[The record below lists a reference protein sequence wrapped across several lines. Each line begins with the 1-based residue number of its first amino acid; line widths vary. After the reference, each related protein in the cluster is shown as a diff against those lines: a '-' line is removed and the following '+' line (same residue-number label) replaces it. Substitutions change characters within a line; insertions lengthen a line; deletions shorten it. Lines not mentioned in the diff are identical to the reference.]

1 MKRIIKIL
9 IVILLLL
16 CTFFLS
22 IKLEMISAEEVY
34 PFTGMINADALVIYG
49 ENNTDTK
56 SITEIAYGTRVNVL
70 EAAENK
76 KKNGCSLYKIS
87 FDGSIGYACKSFILN
102 LDSITSKTDL
112 PNVETYQEYS
122 IKLKEAGF
130 PESYHPYLYYMHAKH
145 PTWIFKADVIKL
157 SLNDLAKA
165 QADKKK
171 GALQTSNQNYWLS
184 DKMHEAGGY
193 YLVNASVIASFMDPR
208 NSLFEERVFQFL
220 DLDDT
225 KDLASNNT
233 LINMVGEHGAL
244 KQYLPA
250 FQQAALT
257 HGINVVH
264 LVSRSKQEGNN
275 ATKQDPKTGEYYP
288 TYNPSTGK
296 YTTNTGITYNGKS
309 LDGFYNFYNIG
320 AYNANGLTPQARGVA
335 YAAGYLNSTDTPL
348 TLGRPWN
355 TPEKAIIGGAEF
367 VANSYVKR
375 GQDTIYY
382 QKFNV
387 SSFTHINNP
396 NGLHSNQ
403 YMTNLMAPASEGL
416 SMRNSY
422 LNSGEIDSAFIF
434 TIPVFKDMDVNYQPS
449 VKNTNSKLSAI
460 TINDKVISE
469 FSDDVIEYVQ
479 NVVTDKQT
487 VKIGAK
493 TQASTSKVE
502 GTGDYTFVDKKIS
515 VNLVVT
521 AENGSKTTYKIIL
534 TQVLPENNIKVN
546 DIIAKLAVKVNE
558 NNMYGISINTQV
570 SEISNTVVKNGGEI
584 KITDDAGNIVK
595 SGILKTGYNITI
607 KGSEESKT
615 FVLSVRGDVNGD
627 GIIDL
632 KDFVLIQSHILKKNI
647 LSEEKFYAG
656 DVNYDGS
663 IVLADFVLVQ
673 SHILNKSKL

>member
-1 MKRIIKIL
+1 MKRVIKISFVL
-9 IVILLLL
+9 LLLL

-22 IKLEMISAEEVY
+22 IKLEVISAEEVY

-70 EAAENK
+70 ETVENK
-76 KKNGCSLYKIS
+76 NQKGCSLYKIS
-87 FDGSIGYACKSFILN
+87 FDGNIGYACKSYIIN
-102 LDSITSKTDL
+102 LASISSKTDVS
-112 PNVETYQEYS
+112 NVETYQEYS
-122 IKLKEAGF
+122 AKLKEAGF
-130 PESYHPYLYYMHAKH
+130 PDSYHPYLYYMHAKH
-145 PTWIFKADVIKL
+145 PTWIFKADVINNTL
-157 SLNDLAKA
+157 TDLAKA
-165 QADKKK
+165 QETKKK
-171 GALQTSNQNYWLS
+171 GALQTSNQNYWIS

-208 NSLFEERVFQFL
+208 NSLFEDRVFQFL

-250 FQQAALT
+250 FQQAAST

-275 ATKQDPKTGEYYP
+275 ATKLDTKTGEYYP
-288 TYNPSTGK
+288 TYNPSNGK
-296 YTTNTGITYNGKS
+296 YTTNTGTKYNGKS

-320 AYNANGLTPQARGVA
+320 AYNANGLTPQARAVA
-335 YAAGYLNSTDTPL
+335 YAAGYLEPNATTLS
-348 TLGRPWN
+348 LGRPWD
-355 TPEKAIIGGAEF
+355 TPEKGIIGGAEF
-367 VANSYVKR
+367 VVNSYVKK

-387 SSFTHINNP
+387 SSYRTNEI
-396 NGLHSNQ
+396 HSNQ

-422 LNSGEIDSAFIF
+422 LNSGEIDLPFIF
-434 TIPVFKDMDVNYQPS
+434 TIPVFKDMDDNYQPS
-449 VKNTNSKLSAI
+449 VKNTNSKLSTI
-460 TINDKVISE
+460 TINDKVING

-479 NVVTDKQT
+479 NVVTDKTT

-493 TQASTSKVE
+493 TQAETSRIE
-502 GTGDYTFVDKKIS
+502 GTGDYTFDNKKVTVSLI
-515 VNLVVT
+515 VT
-521 AENGSKTTYKIIL
+521 AEDGSKTTYKIIL
-534 TQVLPENNIKVN
+534 TQVLPENNIKVE
-546 DIIAKLAVKVNE
+546 DILAKLAVKVNE
-558 NNMYGISINTQV
+558 NYMYGISINTQV
-570 SEISNTVVKNGGEI
+570 SEISNTIIKNGGEV
-584 KITDDAGNIVK
+584 KITDDSDNVVK
-595 SGILKTGYNITI
+595 SGIMKTGYKIIIN
-607 KGSEESKT
+607 GSEDSKT
-615 FVLSVRGDVNGD
+615 FVIAVRGDVNGD
-627 GIIDL
+627 GNIDL